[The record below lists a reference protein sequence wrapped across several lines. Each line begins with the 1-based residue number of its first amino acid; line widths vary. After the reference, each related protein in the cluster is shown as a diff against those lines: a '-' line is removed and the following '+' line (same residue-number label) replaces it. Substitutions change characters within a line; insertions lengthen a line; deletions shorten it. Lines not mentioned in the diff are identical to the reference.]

1 MGDRSMKSR
10 LLIWTGIQYVTE
22 RTGYKKPPVA
32 SQWRKGQSGNPSGRK
47 RGSLNLRTDLIAE
60 LEEVIQI
67 NEGGS
72 SRRITKQR
80 ALLKSLAARGIQGD
94 ARAANLILSLIS
106 RLLEPDQQSVPQ
118 EEMGPEDQVIL
129 DAYFAKQLTKKDS
142 AK

>member
-1 MGDRSMKSR
+1 M
-10 LLIWTGIQYVTE
+10 TE
-22 RTGYKKPPVA
+22 GTGYKRPPIA
-32 SQWRKGQSGNPSGRK
+32 SRWKKGQSGNPSGRK
-47 RGSLNLRTDLIAE
+47 RGTLNLRTDLIAE

-94 ARAANLILSLIS
+94 ARAANLLLGLIA
-106 RLLEPDQQSVPQ
+106 RLLEPDEQSAIPD
-118 EEMGPEDQVIL
+118 ELGPEDKAIL
-129 DAYFAKQLTKKDS
+129 DAYLAKHLKTKDE

>member
-1 MGDRSMKSR
+1 M
-10 LLIWTGIQYVTE
+10 TE

-106 RLLEPDQQSVPQ
+106 RLLEPDEQHAIP
-118 EEMGPEDQVIL
+118 EEVGPEDKAIL
-129 DAYFAKQLTKKDS
+129 EAYLAKQLTNKDS
-142 AK
+142 TK

>member
-1 MGDRSMKSR
+1 MTDG
-10 LLIWTGIQYVTE
+10 
-22 RTGYKKPPVA
+22 TGYKKPPVA
-32 SQWRKGQSGNPSGRK
+32 SRWRKGQSGNPSGRK
-47 RGSLNLRTDLIAE
+47 RGTLNLRTDLIAE

-106 RLLEPDQQSVPQ
+106 RLLEP
-118 EEMGPEDQVIL
+118 EEQPIIASEVSAEDEAIL
-129 DAYFAKQLTKKDS
+129 KAYLARLEAKKGSSK
-142 AK
+142 

>member
-1 MGDRSMKSR
+1 MTDD
-10 LLIWTGIQYVTE
+10 
-22 RTGYKKPPVA
+22 TGYKRPPAA
-32 SQWRKGQSGNPSGRK
+32 SRWKKGQSGNPSGRK

-106 RLLEPDQQSVPQ
+106 RLLEPDQQSVLQ
-118 EEMGPEDQVIL
+118 EEMGPGDKAIL
-129 DAYFAKQLTKKDS
+129 DAYLAKQLMIKDS